1 MNGRLRSSV
10 AAADQQ
16 QLASDISG
24 RDPSRSNHPPPLPLP
39 DRLAQPSA
47 SRQSPADWGYSSP
60 SDYPTPSPGPND
72 LDYEDHPESSAQAA
86 ARFAASNQ
94 ARAQDSSL
102 DPPPAQLTH
111 DTFGRTSGHSAI
123 SDNHTSSSARRKTSP
138 TERSAFGYLA
148 SSWIQPSSSL
158 HSDEITEYLSQASAP
173 PPPPPPRQRLI
184 DALEKQ
190 LNLTPSPT
198 PTTGSSSIDEQDMW
212 RPPGHS
218 HPQHPSDTADR
229 TFGTPSRQQSHTT
242 TASADSRPPN
252 DTTHSETTSS
262 RGTDPSRDVAYGV
275 GEAGGDQQFNV
286 LTRTL
291 TPSQQ
296 RQQQELD
303 RMNQQRNLVT
313 SPPATSSAID
323 SRTASPLTGKAAL
336 RASHQSNTTVT
347 GFTNTTGSLASSS
360 TPRHDLRL
368 SRQTQDT
375 LSPSALR
382 PLSLPEQDDSPPR
395 QASHPPLFAGKGSHD
410 SIDALNGP
418 ASPKPA
424 DIDAPTRSASV
435 RAKTPVFGN
444 TLSELPPG
452 QRKSLVG
459 ALHHQAA
466 EPHASP
472 SQHDVQNLQQQNQ
485 PPYAAPN
492 DQQWQ
497 SEQQQRGYYMYQDP
511 ADQKAHHAEYRHA
524 FADHNGHRP
533 RDDAVRTP
541 HVPHLGDA
549 YSLAPKLPPPPYS
562 MYRAQLHLPSRWAR
576 VHHTVLP
583 LLTYAYIP
591 ATLFLD
597 YNVIFAV
604 VQIALHPDTFQSG
617 TRTAWWIATGIYAG
631 CVLAWL
637 VGVVLIYETLWSFR
651 RRWTVQQPLA
661 MPIYLSSPAFVR
673 TAIKDYSLYSLL
685 YRARST
691 SGRRDALIESFWYYS
706 QNWPTVLT
714 LLPRGVIAA
723 IVLVLYKPAGPARP
737 TQSQRDTAYFD
748 QSTQRLTQF
757 AFIIITIQAAWVAW
771 KLAVLLIANIGLAVT
786 IGPKSLV
793 LQEKVRNEMADTEM
807 TSFAAH
813 SRRGLVARHFG
824 SQPAPTQG
832 WSDAEDRLEQAAQRP
847 WAWRWRAEDRIR
859 AILFDA
865 GLLHQ
870 PMQNWHG
877 DRPHEVARLNEGAAE
892 HNRGAVPYD
901 QSHGAGAY
909 DPQSGDRD
917 WFGPGLTFS
926 ESQTGLALTS
936 PEAVQPETWTAA
948 QAGGAPLSVVTAAP
962 QEQQPFHVQHHESS
976 PSDEG
981 RRSDV
986 SDPYSPAPLPIGRS
1000 PRSKEQLRDA
1010 SSISSLNRLAALN
1023 SAHSGS
1029 HDSPHAAADSSPHV
1043 SSLQSHDDAYTSIRT
1058 AADVFTRPGHAQ
1070 AEPASRLAPLG
1081 MQDAEESSVP
1091 AAAPTVPMQT
1101 SDDSGMLGEWR
1112 GRKRPRSSPVPAN
1125 YATLNP
1131 HGMVTETEDWLRGQI
1146 DEEDED
1152 DGLAES
1158 ELRDPAKHGGPKL
1171 GDNDRRVMQAFVPPL
1186 GSFAMSKDPSL
1197 AGSPDQGGSDTKH
1210 GSWTAVA
1217 PNPELFAQRPED
1229 AASKTTLPLRTQA
1242 DAKNGSTTSLGSS
1255 LKGGRSGTYSRP
1267 RSSGHGHEVSSEDG
1281 VSFDGAEAKKRGRN
1295 SLLGRMTNAS
1305 PSETSKRSGSAGRAE
1320 GESWIASLFGMRGGS
1335 RKVSAAG
1342 STSSLKGSAA
1352 GDTSLPNSDGHAE
1365 GVPTLIT
1372 TSASTTLPTTD
1383 SGDVQAATLAKDDDA
1398 RGSLLMAPLGQTAS
1412 DAGRSASPSG
1422 SNHSKASAGS
1432 DDSEE
1437 RRLWASFPD
1446 QSRSH
1451 PPGLIALDLEQRAS
1465 TSAPVN
1471 LSPLMHP
1478 NVLAAI
1484 GGASPLGLPAV
1495 LGGVAQLSVSPS
1507 EGGLHAIREES
1518 WTSSL
1523 DSRSQGATGST
1534 RSRGTASA
1542 FTTSP
1547 VDADFPLEQIQEVPV
1562 PHTGSSSHARR
1573 GST

>member
-1 MNGRLRSSV
+1 
-10 AAADQQ
+10 
-16 QLASDISG
+16 
-24 RDPSRSNHPPPLPLP
+24 
-39 DRLAQPSA
+39 
-47 SRQSPADWGYSSP
+47 
-60 SDYPTPSPGPND
+60 
-72 LDYEDHPESSAQAA
+72 
-86 ARFAASNQ
+86 
-94 ARAQDSSL
+94 
-102 DPPPAQLTH
+102 
-111 DTFGRTSGHSAI
+111 
-123 SDNHTSSSARRKTSP
+123 
-138 TERSAFGYLA
+138 
-148 SSWIQPSSSL
+148 
-158 HSDEITEYLSQASAP
+158 
-173 PPPPPPRQRLI
+173 
-184 DALEKQ
+184 
-190 LNLTPSPT
+190 
-198 PTTGSSSIDEQDMW
+198 
-212 RPPGHS
+212 
-218 HPQHPSDTADR
+218 
-229 TFGTPSRQQSHTT
+229 
-242 TASADSRPPN
+242 
-252 DTTHSETTSS
+252 
-262 RGTDPSRDVAYGV
+262 
-275 GEAGGDQQFNV
+275 
-286 LTRTL
+286 
-291 TPSQQ
+291 
-296 RQQQELD
+296 
-303 RMNQQRNLVT
+303 
-313 SPPATSSAID
+313 
-323 SRTASPLTGKAAL
+323 
-336 RASHQSNTTVT
+336 
-347 GFTNTTGSLASSS
+347 
-360 TPRHDLRL
+360 
-368 SRQTQDT
+368 
-375 LSPSALR
+375 
-382 PLSLPEQDDSPPR
+382 
-395 QASHPPLFAGKGSHD
+395 
-410 SIDALNGP
+410 
-418 ASPKPA
+418 
-424 DIDAPTRSASV
+424 
-435 RAKTPVFGN
+435 
-444 TLSELPPG
+444 
-452 QRKSLVG
+452 
-459 ALHHQAA
+459 
-466 EPHASP
+466 
-472 SQHDVQNLQQQNQ
+472 
-485 PPYAAPN
+485 
-492 DQQWQ
+492 
-497 SEQQQRGYYMYQDP
+497 MYQDP

-661 MPIYLSSPAFVR
+661 MPVYLSSPAFVR

-771 KLAVLLIANIGLAVT
+771 KLAVLLISNIGLAVT

-870 PMQNWHG
+870 PMQTWHG

-892 HNRGAVPYD
+892 HNRGAMPYD

-1043 SSLQSHDDAYTSIRT
+1043 SSLQSHDDAYTSSRT

-1081 MQDAEESSVP
+1081 MQDAEES
-1091 AAAPTVPMQT
+1091 
-1101 SDDSGMLGEWR
+1101 
-1112 GRKRPRSSPVPAN
+1112 
-1125 YATLNP
+1125 
-1131 HGMVTETEDWLRGQI
+1131 
-1146 DEEDED
+1146 
-1152 DGLAES
+1152 
-1158 ELRDPAKHGGPKL
+1158 
-1171 GDNDRRVMQAFVPPL
+1171 
-1186 GSFAMSKDPSL
+1186 
-1197 AGSPDQGGSDTKH
+1197 
-1210 GSWTAVA
+1210 
-1217 PNPELFAQRPED
+1217 
-1229 AASKTTLPLRTQA
+1229 
-1242 DAKNGSTTSLGSS
+1242 
-1255 LKGGRSGTYSRP
+1255 
-1267 RSSGHGHEVSSEDG
+1267 
-1281 VSFDGAEAKKRGRN
+1281 
-1295 SLLGRMTNAS
+1295 
-1305 PSETSKRSGSAGRAE
+1305 
-1320 GESWIASLFGMRGGS
+1320 
-1335 RKVSAAG
+1335 
-1342 STSSLKGSAA
+1342 
-1352 GDTSLPNSDGHAE
+1352 
-1365 GVPTLIT
+1365 
-1372 TSASTTLPTTD
+1372 
-1383 SGDVQAATLAKDDDA
+1383 
-1398 RGSLLMAPLGQTAS
+1398 
-1412 DAGRSASPSG
+1412 
-1422 SNHSKASAGS
+1422 
-1432 DDSEE
+1432 
-1437 RRLWASFPD
+1437 
-1446 QSRSH
+1446 
-1451 PPGLIALDLEQRAS
+1451 
-1465 TSAPVN
+1465 
-1471 LSPLMHP
+1471 
-1478 NVLAAI
+1478 
-1484 GGASPLGLPAV
+1484 
-1495 LGGVAQLSVSPS
+1495 
-1507 EGGLHAIREES
+1507 
-1518 WTSSL
+1518 
-1523 DSRSQGATGST
+1523 
-1534 RSRGTASA
+1534 
-1542 FTTSP
+1542 
-1547 VDADFPLEQIQEVPV
+1547 
-1562 PHTGSSSHARR
+1562 
-1573 GST
+1573 